1 MSELE
6 QAPGA
11 SGRTVAAGTPGT
23 VRDATRLIAIAGLA
37 GSTAVGLAG
46 CETDSFLDP
55 SVTGRWEYTPT
66 RVPILDRIS
75 VIEGAPEE
83 TIEYADPTPEDL
95 LPEVGD
101 YRIGPGD
108 ELGITIFDLAAQN
121 ERVDLPRVVDLRGV
135 INIPQSGDVSVVG
148 LTVEQARGAIIDAL
162 RARAGILDPFVAV
175 VVSQP
180 RQALF
185 HLVGGFERPGA
196 AILTKPDLRLLE
208 ALSLGGRY
216 SEAVREVYVVRQV
229 ALREGVAGVPG
240 ATPAPAAAPH
250 QPAGPPPVAPTPP
263 QGQSLIDLVEQL
275 SRPAAPGGAPAPV
288 QPEQAPPPT
297 PEKPAPPPPEP
308 KIDLPMGGMSVVGL
322 PAAASQPEPAPPPAI
337 DLPDARAPR
346 VAGATPQPIR
356 PVTRWVFLNG
366 EWIKSGGQAAPVG
379 AVSGPQLPALTQ
391 RVIRV
396 QLRPL
401 LAGDARYNIVIR
413 PGDAIRLP
421 QPEQGLVYMSGQVN
435 RIGPIALPEVGRMTL
450 TRAIDSAG
458 GLAGLAIPERLDLT
472 RVVGDGQQAIIRL
485 NYRAI
490 AEGTQP
496 DLYLKADDR
505 INVGT
510 NFWALPLA
518 IVRNGFRATY
528 GFGLLVDRNFGSDVF
543 GVPPEASARFGR

>member
-1 MSELE
+1 VSELE
-6 QAPGA
+6 RATTESASTSTPGCGGP
-11 SGRTVAAGTPGT
+11 SLDVARLVVMAGVAGTALT
-23 VRDATRLIAIAGLA
+23 GL
-37 GSTAVGLAG
+37 VG
-46 CETDSFLDP
+46 CETDSFIDP

-83 TIEYADPTPEDL
+83 TIEYSEPTPEDL

-108 ELGITIFDLAAQN
+108 ELSITVFDLAAQN
-121 ERVDLPRVVDLRGV
+121 ERLDFPRVVDLRGV
-135 INIPQSGDVSVVG
+135 INIPQSGDVSVVD
-148 LTVEQARGAIIDAL
+148 LTTEQAKAAIVDAL

-180 RQALF
+180 RQSLF
-185 HLVGGFERPGA
+185 HLVGGFERPGP

-216 SEAVREVYVVRQV
+216 SESMREVLVVRQV
-229 ALREGVAGVPG
+229 ALREGVTGVPG
-240 ATPAPAAAPH
+240 AAPAPSAPVATPPAPAA
-250 QPAGPPPVAPTPP
+250 PP
-263 QGQSLIDLVEQL
+263 QGQTLIDLVEQL
-275 SRPAAPGGAPAPV
+275 SRPTSPGGTPPPV
-288 QPEQAPPPT
+288 QPEQAPPPA
-297 PEKPAPPPPEP
+297 EKPAAPPPEP
-308 KIDLPMGGMSVVGL
+308 KIDLPLGGMSVVG
-322 PAAASQPEPAPPPAI
+322 PALTQPEPAPPPPAI

-346 VAGATPQPIR
+346 APTGAAQPAR
-356 PVTRWVFLNG
+356 PVPRWVFLNG
-366 EWIKSGGQAAPVG
+366 EWVKTGGTAGPTGAAG
-379 AVSGPQLPALTQ
+379 GPLLPAMTQ

-413 PGDAIRLP
+413 SGDTIRLP

-435 RIGPIALPEVGRMTL
+435 RVGPVALPEAGRMTL

-496 DLYLKADDR
+496 DLYLKPDDR

-518 IVRNGFRATY
+518 ILRNGFRATY

-543 GVPPEASARFGR
+543 GVPPEANARFGR